1 MTKASGYDELLTP
14 KTNHLQMHRDI
25 MLKYLTSYDEIR
37 TDLGNVLKRI
47 AIKNTVIVTT
57 VNKGQSELL
66 MNFVCSCRAKGFD
79 LKVRTLQTYA
89 CYLLASFYWMLNLL
103 HPFYILSFDLKNL
116 VVFPTDL
123 FSKDLAESM
132 GLATYYAE
140 KVRLSLHSC
149 FVLLIN

>member
-79 LKVRTLQTYA
+79 LKVRTLHNL
-89 CYLLASFYWMLNLL
+89 CLLCISFILL
-103 HPFYILSFDLKNL
+103 DAKSSSSF
-116 VVFPTDL
+116 
-123 FSKDLAESM
+123 
-132 GLATYYAE
+132 
-140 KVRLSLHSC
+140 LH
-149 FVLLIN
+149 FVIRS